1 MLPCRTM
8 AYSKDNIFAKIIAGD
23 IPCFKIFETEHA
35 LAILDAFPCA
45 PGHALLLP
53 KAPCVS
59 IMDMPADV
67 AAKVLGE
74 LPRLAKAVQ
83 QATGAPGVNILA
95 NSGKEAG
102 QVCSGLRSR
111 FHVDTTPYGYGN
123 MRETHD
129 RDA

>member
-59 IMDMPADV
+59 ITDMPADV
-67 AAKVLGE
+67 AAKVLA
-74 LPRLAKAVQ
+74 LA
-83 QATGAPGVNILA
+83 G
-95 NSGKEAG
+95 
-102 QVCSGLRSR
+102 
-111 FHVDTTPYGYGN
+111 
-123 MRETHD
+123 
-129 RDA
+129 